1 MYVDYL
7 IRLLGTTYK
16 VTETIEPTR
25 SFKDLDLDSL
35 LLAELGAQLED
46 DLGVTIEEENLT
58 SDTTV
63 ADLADLLEAAGAVIP
78 ATSA

>member
-7 IRLLGTTYK
+7 TRLLGSVYK

-25 SFKDLDLDSL
+25 SFKDLELDSL

-46 DLGVTIEEENLT
+46 ELGVTIEEEDLT
-58 SDTTV
+58 EDTTV
-63 ADLADLLEAAGAVIP
+63 AELASLLEAAGAVVP
-78 ATSA
+78 A